1 MEAEKTRARAKE
13 QEAIAAKMKVENQ
26 AIRDEAEADLSES
39 FHRGNGRRDDI
50 DASCNAR
57 GSLFLKRKGQKL

>member
-39 FHRGNGRRDDI
+39 FD
-50 DASCNAR
+50 SE
-57 GSLFLKRKGQKL
+57 SWKRKTRRHRRFS